1 MVLLLA
7 QCLLGLDQLFSGR
20 CQHFYYLGNIGQV
33 LIDLIQR
40 SLPGISI
47 TSQWTELTSLIDS
60 NLVRNWLRSYK
71 QHGQCGCFGLMV
83 KSILPESFISSD

>member
-20 CQHFYYLGNIGQV
+20 YQHSYYLGNTGQL

-60 NLVRNWLRSYK
+60 NLVRNWLTSYR

-83 KSILPESFISSD
+83 KSILPESLISSD